1 MSLSQTKITSLDFEN
16 PLEVFQTDGTI
27 SIPKEVILRG
37 LCRVERHP
45 RTLLALNRS
54 LCRSESRRGLI
65 SADKNRFLPAGFA
78 VDSRSFCA
86 DPIRDISYQTHA
98 KTPYSHC
105 SAFLPKSQGN
115 YLISKPPRTH
125 SPFR

>member
-1 MSLSQTKITSLDFEN
+1 MPFILSFLQTKITSFDLEN
-16 PLEVFQTDGTI
+16 PLGFNADGTI

-78 VDSRSFCA
+78 IDSRSFCA
-86 DPIRDISYQTHA
+86 GAIREKPHQAHA

-105 SAFLPKSQGN
+105 SAFLPKSQE
-115 YLISKPPRTH
+115 II
-125 SPFR
+125 